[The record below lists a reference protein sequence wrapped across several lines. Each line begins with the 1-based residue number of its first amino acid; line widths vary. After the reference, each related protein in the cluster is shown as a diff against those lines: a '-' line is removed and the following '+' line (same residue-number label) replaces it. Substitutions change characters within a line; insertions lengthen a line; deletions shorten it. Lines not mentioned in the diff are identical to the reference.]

1 MKQANSIIPAD
12 VVISRIF
19 FLRGDKVLLDRDLAE
34 LYGVSTKVLNQA
46 VKRNRRRFPPDF
58 MFKLTK
64 NEKAELVT
72 NCDRF
77 KTLKHS
83 SALPTAFTEQGVAML
98 SSVLNSE
105 RAIEVNISIM
115 RVFVRLRR
123 LVASNASLARK
134 LAELEDKLGQHDEQI
149 QAVFE
154 AIRQLMTPPDPPKK
168 RIGFEVSEPKA
179 KYGKK

>member
-115 RVFVRLRR
+115 RGFVRLRR

-149 QAVFE
+149 QAIFE
-154 AIRQLMTPPDPPKK
+154 AIRQLMTPPDRPKK

>member
-1 MKQANSIIPAD
+1 MKKSSSIIPVD

-19 FLRGDKVLLDRDLAE
+19 FLRGGKVLIDRDLAE

-46 VKRNRRRFPPDF
+46 VKRNPRRFPPDF

-64 NEKAELVT
+64 NEKTELVT
-72 NCDRF
+72 SCDRF

-98 SSVLNSE
+98 SSVLNSD

-115 RVFVRLRR
+115 RVFVRLRK
-123 LVASNASLARK
+123 LIASNASLARK

-149 QAVFE
+149 QAIFE
-154 AIRQLMTPPDPPKK
+154 AIRQLMRPPAKPRK
-168 RIGFEVSEPKA
+168 RICPVKFGLA
-179 KYGKK
+179 A